1 MIAFHDI
8 TKQVVYDFQN
18 YRYQLSSLDQLEY
31 FQQGLLKD
39 HLDANNFID
48 LPTVDEILLQKYP
61 FVDKINP
68 DIVRTIIRRNQH
80 VKRLVDYAVKHK
92 RGEKLTFDPLDEKDK
107 VVLDL
112 AKQFIYDLNHLI
124 YKHELDQLFSNLT
137 FVNNDV
143 NQLFVGTIDVIGKS
157 KKGWILFSLK
167 TSKTSYWKKYA
178 AELYLEKVLFETN
191 SGQKVKEMY
200 ILNPRNEQFVVPAKE
215 LSQGEKASLFF

>member
-8 TKQVVYDFQN
+8 TKQTVYDFKN
-18 YRYQLSSLDQLEY
+18 YRYQLVALDQLEY

-68 DIVRTIIRRNQH
+68 DIVQAIIRRNQH
-80 VKRLVDYAVKHK
+80 VKKLVDHAIKHK

-124 YKHELDQLFSNLT
+124 YKHELNQLFSNLT

-157 KKGWILFSLK
+157 KKG
-167 TSKTSYWKKYA
+167 
-178 AELYLEKVLFETN
+178 
-191 SGQKVKEMY
+191 
-200 ILNPRNEQFVVPAKE
+200 
-215 LSQGEKASLFF
+215 